1 MTSKS
6 RAARAVAAARSG
18 AAVNATSANT
28 LPGNTPGSSYQPRPP
43 SEPRSKAGTSLR
55 QTSFSRR
62 KNNGGSSIPRSNVIQ
77 REESQSNPLDHNA
90 HRPLVKRVIG
100 ANPLSPMQQNGRRVM
115 SRDNSSGSDEQ
126 EYPHHGQHN
135 GYSHNPLDRIGNKL
149 TNGYNSHDD
158 MPVGRVNSF
167 ERVGSGSSLGSLTS
181 AGHRKMPLNDHG
193 MPMSKFCYE
202 CGTKFPVP
210 QAKFCC
216 ECGTKRI

>member
-1 MTSKS
+1 M
-6 RAARAVAAARSG
+6 AAARG
-18 AAVNATSANT
+18 GAVNSVGATSANT
-28 LPGNTPGSSYQPRPP
+28 LPGNTPGSSYQPHPP
-43 SEPRSKAGTSLR
+43 SDPRGRAGAALR

-62 KNNGGSSIPRSNVIQ
+62 KNGSSIPRGNAIQ
-77 REESQSNPLDHNA
+77 QQESQLNPLDSSSHSA

-100 ANPLSPMQQNGRRVM
+100 ANPLSPTQNGRRIM

-126 EYPHHGQHN
+126 EYPHYNQHN
-135 GYSHNPLDRIGNKL
+135 GYHNPSDRIGGGKL
-149 TNGYNSHDD
+149 TNGYNNHDD
-158 MPVGRVNSF
+158 IPVGRINSLD
-167 ERVGSGSSLGSLTS
+167 RIGSGSSLGSLTS
-181 AGHRKMPLNDHG
+181 AGHRKMPLNEHG